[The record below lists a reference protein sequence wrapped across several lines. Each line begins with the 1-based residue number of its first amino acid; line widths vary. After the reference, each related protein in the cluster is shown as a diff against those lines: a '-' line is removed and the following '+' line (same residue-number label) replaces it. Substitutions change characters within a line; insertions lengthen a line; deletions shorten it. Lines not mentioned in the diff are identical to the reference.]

1 MYVFILCILLSIFF
15 YVYIRAKIPYIF
27 PKEMRKAQCYSF
39 AAGFAALMNFP
50 LWKAQAIGQAG
61 FELPTKER
69 GFWHRYKL
77 AVQPPY
83 KGIIAA
89 WLGK

>member
-1 MYVFILCILLSIFF
+1 MHIDIYILLCIDSC
-15 YVYIRAKIPYIF
+15 KISHIYT
-27 PKEMRKAQCYSF
+27 KEIRKAQCYSF
-39 AAGFAALMNFP
+39 AAGFAALVNFP

-61 FELPTKER
+61 FELPTKQG